1 MSTQPDPSDEEFARQ
16 MAEVV
21 GNFMQPLFDGINSF
35 MRATT
40 DQAAMRV
47 LKQNPELLTEQAR
60 GIIRKGIEDARSQGE
75 ITEADNMD
83 RRLRLL
89 ESQV

>member
-16 MAEVV
+16 MAELV
-21 GNFMQPLFDGINSF
+21 GNAMQPMFDGINSF
-35 MRATT
+35 MRAPT
-40 DQAAMRV
+40 DQAAMQV
-47 LKQNPELLTEQAR
+47 LQQNPGLLTEQAR
-60 GIIRKGIEDARSQGE
+60 QVIRKGIKDARGQGE
-75 ITEADNMD
+75 IVEAENMD